1 MMDNQIID
9 LAKKWLTESY
19 DLNTQKEVKDLISA
33 GGEDL
38 IESFYKDLDFGTGGM
53 RGIMGVGTNR
63 INKYTIGKATQG
75 LANTLLVMYPGEEI
89 AVAIAYDCRNKSDFL
104 AQTAAEVLSANG
116 IKVHLFEALRP
127 TPELSFAVRELNC
140 KSGIVITASHN
151 PKEYNGYKVYGD
163 DGCQIVS
170 PFDVELIKKVRSL
183 VINEVNFKAKK
194 ELILPLGEEMDT
206 EYIKRL
212 KTLSLS
218 PKAITE
224 QNDLPIVFTGI
235 HGTGS
240 VMVPKALKEFGFTN
254 VYTVASQD
262 VIDGNF
268 PTVKSPNPEEPAAL
282 ELAIALAKEK
292 GAELVMGTDPD
303 ADRVGVAIPNK
314 SGEFVLLNGN
324 QTGSLLVNYLL
335 IRWKEL
341 GKITGKEFI
350 AKTIVTTNLMDV
362 MAVANGV
369 KVYNTLTG
377 FKHIGAIIRGLEG
390 KEQFIGG
397 GEESYGYLAGD
408 FVRDKDAVM
417 SCALI
422 AEMVAWAKSNGK
434 NLFDLMQEMYM
445 EHGFYLEDLI
455 SITKKG
461 RHGAAEIA
469 AMLEGLRSN
478 TPKTIVGEEVVEFI
492 DYLDTNKTGL
502 PESNVLQFITAKG
515 TKLTARPSG
524 TEPKIKFYFSVN
536 EKLNSKEDYAFVK
549 SKLAEKITAIQK
561 DLGLN

>member
-1 MMDNQIID
+1 MDTKILD
-9 LAKKWLTESY
+9 TAKEWLSDSY
-19 DLNTQKEVKDLISA
+19 DIITQKEVSSLISN
-33 GGEDL
+33 GGENL

-75 LANTLLVMYPGEEI
+75 LANTLIEMYPGEEI
-89 AVAIAYDCRNKSDFL
+89 AVAIAYDCRNNSDFL
-104 AQTAAEVLSANG
+104 AQTAAEVLSANN

-170 PFDVELIKKVRSL
+170 PFDVELISKVRDLS
-183 VINEVNFKAKK
+183 INEVNFKTNKN
-194 ELILPLGEEMDT
+194 LIKLLGEEMDSK
-206 EYIKRL
+206 YVSRL

-218 PKAITE
+218 PEAIKE
-224 QNDLPIVFTGI
+224 QSDLPIVFTGI
-235 HGTGS
+235 HGAGA
-240 VMVPKALKEFGFTN
+240 VMVPKALKAFGFNN
-254 VYTVASQD
+254 VHTVASQD
-262 VIDGNF
+262 IIDGNF

-303 ADRVGVAIPNK
+303 ADRVGIAIPNK

-362 MAVANGV
+362 MAIASGV

-434 NLFDLMQEMYM
+434 NLFDLMQEMYI

-461 RHGAAEIA
+461 RHGAVEIA
-469 AMLEGLRSN
+469 TILEGLRSN
-478 TPKTIVGEEVVEFI
+478 PPKTIAGEEVVVFV
-492 DYLDTNKTGL
+492 DYLDAEKSGL
-502 PESNVLQFITAKG
+502 PKSNVLQFITTKG

-536 EKLNSKEDYAFVK
+536 EKLS
-549 SKLAEKITAIQK
+549 SKLDYELIKTKLEQKIESIQA
-561 DLGLN
+561 DLSLN

>member
-1 MMDNQIID
+1 MEEKIIQKAQSWLNEAYDTQTRDIVQELINQ
-9 LAKKWLTESY
+9 
-19 DLNTQKEVKDLISA
+19 N
-33 GGEDL
+33 GEDL

-63 INKYTIGKATQG
+63 VNKYTIGKATQG
-75 LANTLLVMYPGEEI
+75 LANTLLEMYPNQEV

-104 AQTAAEVLSANG
+104 ARTAAEVLSANG
-116 IKVHLFEALRP
+116 IKVYLFTALRP
-127 TPELSFAVRELNC
+127 TPELSFAVRELAC

-170 PFDVELIKKVRSL
+170 PFDVELVAKVRALS
-183 VINEVNFKAKK
+183 IEEVNFTANE
-194 ELILPLGEEMDT
+194 ELIFPLGEEMD
-206 EYIKRL
+206 EAYIERL

-218 PKAITE
+218 PEAIKE
-224 QNDLPIVFTGI
+224 QSELPIVFTGI
-235 HGTGS
+235 HGTGA
-240 VMVPKALKEFGFTN
+240 VMVPKALKAFGFNN
-254 VYTVASQD
+254 VLTVASQD

-268 PTVKSPNPEEPAAL
+268 PTVHSPNPEEPAAL
-282 ELAIALAKEK
+282 ALAISLAKEK
-292 GAELVMGTDPD
+292 GAQLVMGTDPD
-303 ADRVGVAIPNK
+303 ADRVGIAIPNK

-335 IRWKEL
+335 TRWEEL

-350 AKTIVTTNLMDV
+350 AKTVVTTNLMD
-362 MAVANGV
+362 AIAKAKGV

-377 FKHIGAIIRGLEG
+377 FKHIGAIIRELEG

-422 AEMVAWAKSNGK
+422 AEMVAWAKSQGK
-434 NLFDLMQEMYM
+434 DLFDLMQEMYM
-445 EHGFYLEDLI
+445 DYGFYLEDLV

-469 AMLEGLRSN
+469 AMMDDMRKN
-478 TPKTIVGEEVVEFI
+478 TPTSIVGEEVVEFI
-492 DYLDTNKTGL
+492 DYLESHKTGL
-502 PESNVLQFITAKG
+502 PKSNVLQFITAQG

-524 TEPKIKFYFSVN
+524 TEPKIKFYFSVQ
-536 EKLNSKEDYAFVK
+536 EKLSSSTKYDAVK
-549 SKLAEKITAIQK
+549 LKLQDKIAKITAEMN
-561 DLGLN
+561 LN

>member
-1 MMDNQIID
+1 MDHKIID
-9 LAKKWLTESY
+9 IAKEWLSESY
-19 DLNTQKEVKDLISA
+19 DIITQNEVQSLISK
-33 GGEDL
+33 GGEEL

-53 RGIMGVGTNR
+53 RGIMGVGPNR

-75 LANTLLVMYPGEEI
+75 LANTLIEMYPGEKI

-116 IKVHLFEALRP
+116 ITVHLFEALRP
-127 TPELSFAVRELNC
+127 TPELSFAVRELHC

-151 PKEYNGYKVYGD
+151 PKEYNGYKVYGN

-170 PFDVELIKKVRSL
+170 PFDVQLINKVRSL
-183 VINEVNFKAKK
+183 SINEVNFKANKA
-194 ELILPLGEEMDT
+194 LILPLGEEMD
-206 EYIKRL
+206 ELYVNRL

-218 PKAITE
+218 PKSIIE
-224 QNDLPIVFTGI
+224 HNDLPIVFTGI

-240 VMVPKALKEFGFTN
+240 VMVPKALKAFGFNN
-254 VYTVASQD
+254 VHTVASQD
-262 VIDGNF
+262 IIDGNF

-282 ELAIALAKEK
+282 ALAIALAKEK

-303 ADRVGVAIPNK
+303 ADRVGIAIPNE

-350 AKTIVTTNLMDV
+350 AKTIVTTDLMDV
-362 MAVANGV
+362 IAVANGV

-377 FKHIGAIIRGLEG
+377 FKHIGAIIRALEG
-390 KEQFIGG
+390 KEKFIGG

-422 AEMVAWAKSNGK
+422 AEMVAWAKSKGK
-434 NLFDLMQEMYM
+434 NLFDLMQEMYI

-461 RHGAAEIA
+461 RHGAAEIST
-469 AMLEGLRSN
+469 MLEDLRANS
-478 TPKTIVGEEVVEFI
+478 PKTIVGEEVVSFI
-492 DYLDTNKTGL
+492 DYLDTEKTGL
-502 PESNVLQFITAKG
+502 PKSNVLQFITNKG

-536 EKLNSKEDYAFVK
+536 EKLNSKKDYELIK
-549 SKLAEKITAIQK
+549 NKLNKKIENIQT
-561 DLGLN
+561 DLHLN

>member
-1 MMDNQIID
+1 MMDNKIID
-9 LAKKWLTESY
+9 LAKEWLTEAY
-19 DLNTQKEVKDLISA
+19 DLDTQKEVSTLISN
-33 GGEDL
+33 GGEDF

-75 LANTLLVMYPGEEI
+75 LANTLIEMYPGEEI
-89 AVAIAYDCRNKSDFL
+89 SVAIAYDCRNKSDFF
-104 AQTAAEVLSANG
+104 AKTAAEVLSANN

-170 PFDVELIKKVRSL
+170 PFDVELISKVRSL
-183 VINEVNFKAKK
+183 SINEVNFKSNPD
-194 ELILPLGEEMDT
+194 LIFTLGEEMDNN
-206 EYIKRL
+206 YINRL

-218 PKAITE
+218 PDAIKE
-224 QNDLPIVFTGI
+224 QSDLPIVFTGI

-240 VMVPKALKEFGFTN
+240 VMVPKALKVFGFTN
-254 VYTVASQD
+254 VHTVASQH

-303 ADRVGVAIPNK
+303 ADRVGIAIPNK

-324 QTGSLLVNYLL
+324 QTGSLLVSYLL

-362 MAVANGV
+362 MAVASGV

-377 FKHIGAIIRGLEG
+377 FKHIGAIIRDLEG

-422 AEMVAWAKSNGK
+422 AEMVAWAKTNGK
-434 NLFDLMQEMYM
+434 NLFDLMQDMYM

-469 AMLEGLRSN
+469 AMLEDLRSN

-492 DYLDTNKTGL
+492 DYLDTEKTGL

-536 EKLNSKEDYAFVK
+536 EKLNSKADYVLVK

-561 DLGLN
+561 DLDLN

>member
-1 MMDNQIID
+1 MEEKIIKH
-9 LAKKWLTESY
+9 AQSWLTDAY
-19 DLNTQKEVKDLISA
+19 DTQTKNTVQKLISQN
-33 GGEDL
+33 GEDL
-38 IESFYKDLDFGTGGM
+38 VEAFYKDLDFGTGGM

-63 INKYTIGKATQG
+63 VNKYTIGKATQG
-75 LANTLLVMYPGEEI
+75 LANALLEIYKNEEV
-89 AVAIAYDCRNKSDFL
+89 AVAIAHDCRNNSDFL
-104 AQTAAEVLSANG
+104 ARTAAEVLSANG
-116 IKVHLFEALRP
+116 IKVYLFTSLRP
-127 TPELSFAVRELNC
+127 TPELSFAVRELAC

-170 PFDVELIKKVRSL
+170 PFDKELISKVRVLS
-183 VINEVNFKAKK
+183 IEEVNFKAK
-194 ELILPLGEEMDT
+194 EHLIIPLGEEMDNI
-206 EYIKRL
+206 YIERL
-212 KTLSLS
+212 KSVSLS
-218 PKAITE
+218 PDAIKE

-235 HGTGS
+235 HGTGA
-240 VMVPKALKEFGFTN
+240 VLVPKALKAFGFIN
-254 VYTVASQD
+254 VHTVASQD

-268 PTVKSPNPEEPAAL
+268 PTVYSPNPEEPAAL
-282 ELAIALAKEK
+282 ELAIELAKEK
-292 GAELVMGTDPD
+292 GAQLVMGTDPD
-303 ADRVGVAIPNK
+303 ADRVGIAIPDK

-335 IRWKEL
+335 TRWKEL
-341 GKITGKEFI
+341 GKITGKEFV
-350 AKTIVTTNLMDV
+350 AKTVVTTNLLDV
-362 MAVANGV
+362 MATANGV

-377 FKHIGAIIRGLEG
+377 FKHIGAKIKALEG

-422 AEMVAWAKSNGK
+422 AEMVAWAKNKGK

-455 SITKKG
+455 SITKQG

-469 AMLEGLRSN
+469 TMMEDLRKN
-478 TPKTIVGEEVVEFI
+478 TPTFIIGEEVVEFI
-492 DYLDTNKTGL
+492 DYLESHKTGL
-502 PESNVLQFITAKG
+502 PKSNVLQFITNKG

-524 TEPKIKFYFSVN
+524 TEPKIKFYFSVQ
-536 EKLNSKEDYAFVK
+536 EKLSSADQYDAVK
-549 SKLAEKITAIQK
+549 LSLQAKIAKIQAE
-561 DLGLN
+561 LNLN

>member
-1 MMDNQIID
+1 MDHKIID
-9 LAKKWLTESY
+9 IAKEWLSESY
-19 DLNTQKEVKDLISA
+19 DIITQNEVQSLISK
-33 GGEDL
+33 GGEEL

-53 RGIMGVGTNR
+53 RGIMGVGPNR

-75 LANTLLVMYPGEEI
+75 LANTLIEMYPGEKI

-116 IKVHLFEALRP
+116 ITVHLFEALRP
-127 TPELSFAVRELNC
+127 TPELSFAVRELHC

-151 PKEYNGYKVYGD
+151 PKEYNGYKVYGN

-170 PFDVELIKKVRSL
+170 PFDVQLINKVRSL
-183 VINEVNFKAKK
+183 SINEVNFKANKA
-194 ELILPLGEEMDT
+194 LILPLGEEMD
-206 EYIKRL
+206 ELYVNRL

-218 PKAITE
+218 PKSIIE
-224 QNDLPIVFTGI
+224 HNDLPIVFTGI

-240 VMVPKALKEFGFTN
+240 VMVPKALKAFGFNN
-254 VYTVASQD
+254 VHTVASQD
-262 VIDGNF
+262 IIDGNF

-282 ELAIALAKEK
+282 ALAIALAKEK

-303 ADRVGVAIPNK
+303 ADRVGIAIPNE

-350 AKTIVTTNLMDV
+350 AKTIVTTDLMDV
-362 MAVANGV
+362 IAVANGV

-377 FKHIGAIIRGLEG
+377 FKHIGAIIRALEG
-390 KEQFIGG
+390 KEKFIGG
-397 GEESYGYLAGD
+397 GEESYGYLVGD

-422 AEMVAWAKSNGK
+422 AEMVAWAKSKGK
-434 NLFDLMQEMYM
+434 NLFDLMQEMYI

-461 RHGAAEIA
+461 RHGAAEIST
-469 AMLEGLRSN
+469 MLEDLRANS
-478 TPKTIVGEEVVEFI
+478 PKTIVGEEVVSFI
-492 DYLDTNKTGL
+492 DYLDTEKTGL
-502 PESNVLQFITAKG
+502 PKSNVLQFITNKG

-536 EKLNSKEDYAFVK
+536 EKLNSKKDYELIK
-549 SKLAEKITAIQK
+549 NKLNKKIENIQT
-561 DLGLN
+561 DLHLN